1 MQVLQPNDL
10 GPVAKHVAWRATGAD
25 PSGFEKDDLVRERD
39 DLGGLVRDEEDRDRE
54 RVPDLQKVFEDPLL
68 EGAFETGERFVQ
80 EQARGGEVEDDAL
93 TARNSSGGSDLLQ
106 GVGKARRG
114 EDENEDFLHPDL
126 SQDISA
132 SFGSSRDAARRPG
145 ATFFPP
151 VPPS

>member
-25 PSGFEKDDLVRERD
+25 PSGFEKDDLVRR
-39 DLGGLVRDEEDRDRE
+39 EEDVRR
-54 RVPDLQKVFEDPLL
+54 RPFADLP
-68 EGAFETGERFVQ
+68 G

-93 TARNSSGGSDLLQ
+93 TARNSSGGGDLLQ

-145 ATFFPP
+145 AIFFPP